1 MIKFF
6 KRFWNYLTAGANQK
20 FNEKADPKIQLEQ
33 AITEAQEQHRRLKEQ
48 AASVIAQQ
56 KLAATRLERGMAELE
71 NVNRNARQ
79 AVLMAEEATKKG
91 DTAKA
96 TDYSRAAESFAVRL
110 VQLEKDVEDMR
121 AMSLQTTQA
130 AEQAKQ
136 AVSRNGQ
143 VLQQKL
149 AERQQLLSQLEQSK
163 MQEQMNTA
171 MAQLSETV
179 GQDVPTFNEVRD
191 KIEARYAKAKGMAEI
206 QGETVESRMMEI
218 EQAAQNSEAQVRLSQ
233 IRAELG
239 LEPAGEEAAA
249 AASVE
254 AEIAKAAAAP
264 APPATEPAAGEG
276 QAQPG

>member
-6 KRFWNYLTAGANQK
+6 RRFWNYLTAGANQK

-33 AITEAQEQHRRLKEQ
+33 AITEAQDQHRRLKEQ

-56 KLAATRLERGMAELE
+56 KQAEMRLERGMAELE

-91 DTAKA
+91 DAAKA
-96 TDYSRAAESFAVRL
+96 TDYSRAAESFAGRL

-121 AMSLQTTQA
+121 GMALQTTQA

-149 AERQQLLSQLEQSK
+149 TERQKLLSQLEQTK

-171 MAQLSETV
+171 MGQLSETV

-206 QGETVESRMMEI
+206 QGETVESRMIEI

-239 LEPAGEEAAA
+239 LAPTGDEGAA

-254 AEIAKAAAAP
+254 AEVAAAAKAP
-264 APPATEPAAGEG
+264 ASSTEPAAGEG